1 MFVIVF
7 VFLRFRIFYNLGL
20 IMESEEMMES
30 DHVNGIN
37 NPEVEHDVDMQGCDP
52 EEQRKLMERASEL
65 ENKVVLF

>member
-1 MFVIVF
+1 
-7 VFLRFRIFYNLGL
+7 
-20 IMESEEMMES
+20 MESEEMMES